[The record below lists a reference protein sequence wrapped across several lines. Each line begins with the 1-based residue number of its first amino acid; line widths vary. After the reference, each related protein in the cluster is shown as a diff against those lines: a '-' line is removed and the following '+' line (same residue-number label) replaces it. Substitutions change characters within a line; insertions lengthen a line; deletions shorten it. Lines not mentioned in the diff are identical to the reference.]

1 MPPLAKVGELGN
13 FIRDQRQNARLSLRG
28 LSSMAGISNPYLS
41 QIERGLRRPSAEI
54 LQAIARALRISS
66 ETLYVKAGILDDH
79 PADAD
84 VLAVILR
91 DASLN
96 EKQRRVMTEIYQS
109 FRHENELETQTPV
122 TATRAVA
129 ASKPRKPRAAKPKAT
144 PSEPTA
150 SE

>member
-1 MPPLAKVGELGN
+1 MTPLNKVTNLGN

-54 LQAIARALRISS
+54 LQAIARALSISS
-66 ETLYVKAGILDDH
+66 ETLYVKAGILEDH

-84 VLAVILR
+84 VLAVIQR
-91 DASLN
+91 DTSIN
-96 EKQRRVMTEIYQS
+96 EKQRRVLTEIYQS
-109 FRHENELETQTPV
+109 FRHENELETQAPAA

-129 ASKPRKPRAAKPKAT
+129 AAKPRKARSSKAS
-144 PSEPTA
+144 PSEETV